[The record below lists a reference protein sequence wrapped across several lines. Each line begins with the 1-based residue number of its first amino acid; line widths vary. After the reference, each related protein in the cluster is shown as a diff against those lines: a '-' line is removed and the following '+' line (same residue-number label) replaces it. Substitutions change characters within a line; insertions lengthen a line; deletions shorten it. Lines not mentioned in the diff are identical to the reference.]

1 MRRGRVFILFP
12 AHGNL
17 PDSPGLFF
25 TGIILL
31 ISCPGTTAQ
40 NHMPEQ
46 DTVSGEHEG
55 LCLWEH

>member
-17 PDSPGLFF
+17 PDSTGLFF

-55 LCLWEH
+55 QYQWEH